1 MISPRKIWIGLLMVV
16 LILSACAPAATG
28 VPPQP
33 TAQPTP
39 EESGMDEEEALLIS
53 SRPRNTAPLSGD
65 VALRELVSGN
75 AAFALDLYQRLAEKP
90 GNLFYSPYSISLAL
104 AMTYAGARGETE
116 RQMAE
121 TLRFSLPQGQL
132 HPAFNML
139 DLNLRPVEQK
149 PGQADEQP
157 FQLNIANS
165 LWGQEGFDFLPE
177 FLDLLAENYGAGMYR
192 VDYNQPETA
201 RQQIN
206 AWVED
211 QTKEKIKD
219 LIAEGVLNP
228 MTRLVL
234 VNAIYFKGAWV
245 YPFDKEATREASF
258 TLLDGSEVNVP
269 MMNLAKDLL
278 YLRGKNYSVVRLPY
292 RDSAMGML
300 IVVPD
305 EGKFEEV
312 EKSLTPQMLEEIRSN
327 ISLAAVR
334 LAMPKFKME
343 TSFNLSQT
351 LAEMGMPAAFDRALA
366 DFSGM
371 TGRKDLFISDVVH
384 KAYVDVNEEGTEA
397 AAATAVIMELK
408 AMPMDEV
415 ELTIDRPFL
424 FFIEDQQSGTVLFAG
439 RVVDP
444 R

>member
-1 MISPRKIWIGLLMVV
+1 MSLWKKSLIVLLAGLLT
-16 LILSACAPAATG
+16 LTACSPA
-28 VPPQP
+28 
-33 TAQPTP
+33 PTP
-39 EESGMDEEEALLIS
+39 LPTEPAVNPTPKESGMDEDEVLVS
-53 SRPRNTAPLSGD
+53 SRPRNTAPSSGEI
-65 VALRELVSGN
+65 ALRELVNGN
-75 AAFALDLYQRLAEKP
+75 NAFALDLYQRLAQEP

-116 RQMAE
+116 QQMAQ
-121 TLRFSLPQGQL
+121 TLHFTLPQEQL

-139 DLNLRPVEQK
+139 DLNLRPLEQK
-149 PGQADEQP
+149 PASQDEQP

-165 LWGQEGFDFLPE
+165 LWGQQGFDFLPQ
-177 FLDLLAENYGAGMYR
+177 FLDTLAENYGAGMYR
-192 VDYNQPETA
+192 VDYGQPDVA
-201 RQQIN
+201 RQRIN
-206 AWVED
+206 RWVEE
-211 QTKEKIKD
+211 QTREKIKD

-228 MTRLVL
+228 LTRLVL

-245 YPFDKEATREASF
+245 YPFDKESTREGSF
-258 TLLDGSEVNVP
+258 TLLDGSRVEVP
-269 MMNLAKDLL
+269 MMFLAKDLL
-278 YLRGKNYSVVRLPY
+278 YMRGKNFSAVRLPY

-300 IVVPD
+300 ILVPD
-305 EGKFEEV
+305 EGQFEAV
-312 EKSLTPQMLEEIRSN
+312 QSALTPQMLEEVRT
-327 ISLAAVR
+327 SLSGTAVR

-351 LAEMGMPAAFDRALA
+351 LAEMGMPLAFDRSLA

-384 KAYVDVNEEGTEA
+384 KAFLDVNEEGTEA

-408 AMPMDEV
+408 SMPMEEV

-424 FFIEDQQSGTVLFAG
+424 FFIEDQQSGTILFGG

>member
-1 MISPRKIWIGLLMVV
+1 MFHKKVCLVILTGV
-16 LILSACAPAATG
+16 LILSACAPAATTA
-28 VPPQP
+28 PPQP
-33 TAQPTP
+33 TPEPTP
-39 EESGMDEEEALLIS
+39 KESGMDQESLLIS
-53 SRPRNTAPLSGD
+53 SRPRNTAPPSGEI
-65 VALRELVSGN
+65 ALRELVSGN
-75 AAFALDLYQRLAEKP
+75 TAFAIDLYQRLAEKP

-116 RQMAE
+116 RQMAQ
-121 TLRFSLPQGQL
+121 TLRFSLPQEQL

-139 DLNLRPVEQK
+139 DLNLRPLEQK
-149 PGQADEQP
+149 TPAADEQP

-192 VDYNQPETA
+192 VDYRQPETA
-201 RQQIN
+201 RRLIN
-206 AWVED
+206 GWVEE
-211 QTKEKIKD
+211 QTREKIKD

-228 MTRLVL
+228 LTRLVL

-245 YPFDKEATREASF
+245 YPFDEEATREAPF
-258 TLLDGSEVNVP
+258 TLLDGSQVNVP
-269 MMNLAKDLL
+269 MMHLAKDLL
-278 YLRGKNYSVVRLPY
+278 YWRGENYSAVRLPY
-292 RDSAMGML
+292 RDSSMAML
-300 IVVPD
+300 ILVPD

-312 EKSLTPQMLEEIRSN
+312 EKALTPQMLEEIRSN
-327 ISLAAVR
+327 IALAAVR

-343 TSFNLSQT
+343 TSFDLSRT
-351 LAEMGMPAAFDRALA
+351 LAEMGMPEAFDRSLA

-384 KAYVDVNEEGTEA
+384 KAFVDVNEAGTEA

-408 AMPMDEV
+408 AMPMNEV

-424 FFIEDQQSGTVLFAG
+424 FFIEDQQSGTLLFAG

>member
-1 MISPRKIWIGLLMVV
+1 M
-16 LILSACAPAATG
+16 
-28 VPPQP
+28 
-33 TAQPTP
+33 
-39 EESGMDEEEALLIS
+39 IS
-53 SRPRNTAPLSGD
+53 SRPRNTAPPSGD
-65 VALRELVSGN
+65 VALRELVNGN
-75 AAFALDLYQRLAEKP
+75 TAFALDLYQRLAEKP

-116 RQMAE
+116 RQMAQ
-121 TLRFSLPQGQL
+121 TLRFGLPQAQL

-139 DLNLRPVEQK
+139 DLNLRPPEQK
-149 PGQADEQP
+149 PASEDEQP

-165 LWGQEGFDFLPE
+165 LWGQAGFDFLPE

-192 VDYNQPETA
+192 VDYSEPETA
-201 RQQIN
+201 RQRIN
-206 AWVED
+206 GWVEE
-211 QTKEKIKD
+211 QTRQKIKD
-219 LIAEGVLNP
+219 LIAQGMLNP

-245 YPFDKEATREASF
+245 YPFDKESTRDAPF
-258 TLLDGSEVNVP
+258 TLLDGSRVNVP
-269 MMNLAKDLL
+269 MMYLAKDLL
-278 YLRGKNYSVVRLPY
+278 YLRGKNYTVVRLPY
-292 RDSAMGML
+292 RDSPMGMT
-300 IVVPD
+300 IIVPD
-305 EGKFEEV
+305 EGQFEEV
-312 EKSLTPQMLEEIRSN
+312 ERALTPQLLEEIRSN
-327 ISLAAVR
+327 FSLAAVR

-351 LAEMGMPAAFDRALA
+351 LAEMGMPAAFDRSLA

-371 TGRKDLFISDVVH
+371 TGRKDLFISNVVH

-408 AMPMDEV
+408 AMPMNEV

-424 FFIEDQQSGTVLFAG
+424 FFIEDRESGTLLFAG

>member
-1 MISPRKIWIGLLMVV
+1 MFHKKVCLVMLTGA
-16 LILSACAPAATG
+16 LILSACAPAATTM
-28 VPPQP
+28 PPQP
-33 TAQPTP
+33 TPEPTP
-39 EESGMDEEEALLIS
+39 KESGMDQESLLIS
-53 SRPRNTAPLSGD
+53 SRPRNTAPPSGEI
-65 VALRELVSGN
+65 ALRELVSGN
-75 AAFALDLYQRLAEKP
+75 TAFAIDLYQRLAEKP

-116 RQMAE
+116 RQMAQ
-121 TLRFSLPQGQL
+121 TLRFSLPQEQL

-139 DLNLRPVEQK
+139 DLNLRPLEQK
-149 PGQADEQP
+149 TPAADEQP

-201 RQQIN
+201 RRLIN
-206 AWVED
+206 GWVEE
-211 QTKEKIKD
+211 QTREKIKD

-228 MTRLVL
+228 LTRLVL

-245 YPFDKEATREASF
+245 YPFDEEATREAPF
-258 TLLDGSEVNVP
+258 TLLDSNPVNVP
-269 MMNLAKDLL
+269 MMHLAKDLL
-278 YLRGKNYSVVRLPY
+278 YLRGENYSAVRLPY
-292 RDSAMGML
+292 RESAIGML
-300 IVVPD
+300 IIVPD

-312 EKSLTPQMLEEIRSN
+312 EKALTPQMLEEIRSN

-343 TSFNLSQT
+343 TSFDLSRT
-351 LAEMGMPAAFDRALA
+351 LAEMGMPEAFDRSLA

-384 KAYVDVNEEGTEA
+384 KAFVDVNEAGTEA

-408 AMPMDEV
+408 AMPMNEV

-424 FFIEDQQSGTVLFAG
+424 FFIEDQQSGSLLFAG

>member
-1 MISPRKIWIGLLMVV
+1 MMSGKKMGFVLLIGVLL
-16 LILSACAPAATG
+16 LSACAPAATMT
-28 VPPQP
+28 PPQP

-39 EESGMDEEEALLIS
+39 QEKDMDENALLTS
-53 SRPRNTAPLSGD
+53 SRPRNTAPPSGEI
-65 VALRELVSGN
+65 ALRELVSGN
-75 AAFALDLYQRLAEKP
+75 TAFAIDLYQRLAEKP

-116 RQMAE
+116 RQMAQ
-121 TLRFSLPQGQL
+121 TLRFSLPQQQL

-139 DLNLRPVEQK
+139 DLNLRPLEQK
-149 PGQADEQP
+149 PAAQDEQP

-192 VDYNQPETA
+192 VDYGDPESA
-201 RQQIN
+201 RRQIN
-206 AWVED
+206 LWVEE

-228 MTRLVL
+228 LTRLVL

-245 YPFDKEATREASF
+245 YPFDPEATREAPF
-258 TLLDGSEVNVP
+258 TLLDGSRVNVP
-269 MMNLAKDLL
+269 MMHLSKDLL
-278 YLRGKNYSVVRLPY
+278 YLRGKNYAAIRLPY

-300 IVVPD
+300 IIVPD

-312 EKSLTPQMLEEIRSN
+312 EKALTPQMLEEIRSN
-327 ISLAAVR
+327 LSLAAVR

-343 TSFNLSQT
+343 TDFNLSRT
-351 LAEMGMPAAFDRALA
+351 LAEMGMPAAFDRTLA

-408 AMPMDEV
+408 AMPMNEV

-424 FFIEDQQSGTVLFAG
+424 FFIIEDQRSGTMLFAG

>member
-1 MISPRKIWIGLLMVV
+1 MNTPKKMCFVMLAAV
-16 LILSACAPAATG
+16 LILSACAPVAPI

-33 TAQPTP
+33 TAEPTP
-39 EESGMDEEEALLIS
+39 KENGMDESALLIS
-53 SRPRNTAPLSGD
+53 SRPRNTAPPSGD
-65 VALRELVSGN
+65 VALRKLVNGN
-75 AAFALDLYQRLAEKP
+75 TAFAIDLYQRLAEEP

-116 RQMAE
+116 RQMAQ
-121 TLRFSLPQGQL
+121 TLRFSLPQAQL

-139 DLNLRPVEQK
+139 DLNLRPLEQK
-149 PGQADEQP
+149 PASEDEQP

-165 LWGQEGFDFLPE
+165 LWGQAGFDFLPE

-192 VDYNQPETA
+192 VDYNDPENA
-201 RQQIN
+201 RRQIN
-206 AWVED
+206 GWVEE
-211 QTKEKIKD
+211 QTREKIKD
-219 LIAEGVLNP
+219 LIAQGMLNP

-245 YPFDKEATREASF
+245 YPFDKESTRDAPF
-258 TLLDGSEVNVP
+258 TLLDGSRVNVP
-269 MMNLAKDLL
+269 MMYLAKDLL
-278 YLRGKNYSVVRLPY
+278 YLRGKNYTVVRLPY
-292 RDSAMGML
+292 RDSSMGMTIL
-300 IVVPD
+300 VPD
-305 EGKFEEV
+305 EGQFVDV
-312 EKSLTPQMLEEIRSN
+312 EKALTPKLLGEIRSN
-327 ISLAAVR
+327 FSLAAVR

-351 LAEMGMPAAFDRALA
+351 LAEMGMPAAFDRSLA

-371 TGRKDLFISDVVH
+371 TGRKDLFISNVVH

-408 AMPMDEV
+408 AMPMNEV

-424 FFIEDQQSGTVLFAG
+424 FFIEDQQSGTLLFAG

>member
-1 MISPRKIWIGLLMVV
+1 MSPIKKLWILVV
-16 LILSACAPAATG
+16 SCGLILSACGPAATT
-28 VPPQP
+28 VSPQP
-33 TAQPTP
+33 TLEPTP
-39 EESGMDEEEALLIS
+39 REKGMDENALLIS

-65 VALRELVSGN
+65 VALRELVNGN
-75 AAFALDLYQRLAEKP
+75 TAFAIDLYQRLAEEP

-116 RQMAE
+116 RQMAQ
-121 TLRFSLPQGQL
+121 TLRFDLPQEQL

-139 DLNLRPVEQK
+139 DLNLRPLDQK
-149 PGQADEQP
+149 PAGEDEQP

-165 LWGQEGFDFLPE
+165 LWGQAGFDFLPE

-192 VDYNQPETA
+192 VDYSDPESA
-201 RQQIN
+201 RQRIN
-206 AWVED
+206 GWVEE
-211 QTKEKIKD
+211 QTREKIKD
-219 LIAEGVLNP
+219 LITQGMLNP

-245 YPFDKEATREASF
+245 YPFDKESTRDAPF
-258 TLLDGSEVNVP
+258 TLLDGSQVNVP
-269 MMNLAKDLL
+269 MMYLAKDLL
-278 YLRGKNYSVVRLPY
+278 YWRGKNYAVVRLPY
-292 RDSAMGML
+292 QDSAMGML
-300 IVVPD
+300 IIVPD
-305 EGKFEEV
+305 AGKFEEV
-312 EKSLTPQMLEEIRSN
+312 EKALTPQMLDEMRSN
-327 ISLAAVR
+327 LSLAAVK

-343 TSFNLSQT
+343 TGFNLSQT
-351 LAEMGMPAAFDRALA
+351 LAEMGMPVAFDRSLA

-371 TGRKDLFISDVVH
+371 TGRKDLFISNVVH
-384 KAYVDVNEEGTEA
+384 KAFVDVNEEGTEA

-408 AMPMDEV
+408 AAPMNEA

-424 FFIEDQQSGTVLFAG
+424 FLIEDRQSGTVLFAG